1 MKGPDK
7 QTTLESQDL
16 CLLGTM
22 PSGLLESLKIF
33 LKKCGFVHL
42 VI

>member
-16 CLLGTM
+16 CLLEVPTM
-22 PSGLLESLKIF
+22 HSGALGGLKIF
-33 LKKCGFVHL
+33 KEMWFYF
-42 VI
+42 I